1 MNGRAQVWQVAGER
15 GRESRSPIF
24 KFKSSFETSAIAPHA
39 LVVRVRD
46 WDAALV

>member
-24 KFKSSFETSAIAPHA
+24 KFKSSLETSAIAPHA